1 MQLIEESM
9 EYVMAHT
16 DPFSIRLPKELYDD
30 IFAVIAATGGEV
42 TKSDIIH
49 RAVKNYLAL
58 LRVNPTMLPNYNTSL
73 DKAVTQP
80 QKSVTQE
87 DE

>member
-58 LRVNPTMLPNYNTSL
+58 LRVNPTMLPNYNPSL

-80 QKSVTQE
+80 KKSVTQE
-87 DE
+87 NE

>member
-30 IFAVIAATGGEV
+30 IFAVIAATSGEV

-49 RAVKNYLAL
+49 RAVKNYLTL
-58 LRVNPTMLPNYNTSL
+58 LRVNPTMLPNYNPSL

>member
-1 MQLIEESM
+1 M
-9 EYVMAHT
+9 EYIMAHT

-58 LRVNPTMLPNYNTSL
+58 LRVNPTMLPNYNPSL

-80 QKSVTQE
+80 KKSVTQE
-87 DE
+87 NE

>member
-1 MQLIEESM
+1 M

-58 LRVNPTMLPNYNTSL
+58 LRVNPTMLPNYNPSL
-73 DKAVTQP
+73 DKAVTQQ

>member
-1 MQLIEESM
+1 M

-58 LRVNPTMLPNYNTSL
+58 LRVNPTMLPNYNHSL

>member
-58 LRVNPTMLPNYNTSL
+58 LRVNPTMLPNYNPSL
-73 DKAVTQP
+73 E
-80 QKSVTQE
+80 KSVTQQDNHVTQDGE
-87 DE
+87 

>member
-58 LRVNPTMLPNYNTSL
+58 LRVNPTMLPNYNPSL
-73 DKAVTQP
+73 DKAVTQL

>member
-9 EYVMAHT
+9 EYIMAHT

-58 LRVNPTMLPNYNTSL
+58 LRVNPTMLPNYNPSL

>member
-1 MQLIEESM
+1 M

-30 IFAVIAATGGEV
+30 IFAVFAATGGEV

-58 LRVNPTMLPNYNTSL
+58 LRVNPTMLPNYNPSL
-73 DKAVTQP
+73 E
-80 QKSVTQE
+80 KSVTQQDNHVTQDGE
-87 DE
+87 

>member
-58 LRVNPTMLPNYNTSL
+58 LRVNPTMLPNYNPSL
-73 DKAVTQP
+73 DKAVTQ
-80 QKSVTQE
+80 QDNHVTQDGE
-87 DE
+87 

>member
-1 MQLIEESM
+1 M

-58 LRVNPTMLPNYNTSL
+58 LRVNPTKLPYYNPSL
-73 DKAVTQP
+73 DKTDTQP
-80 QKSVTQE
+80 PNSVTQE

>member
-49 RAVKNYLAL
+49 RAAKNYLAL
-58 LRVNPTMLPNYNTSL
+58 LRVNPTMLPNYNPSL

>member
-30 IFAVIAATGGEV
+30 IFSVIAATGGEV
-42 TKSDIIH
+42 TNPDIIH
-49 RAVKNYLAL
+49 RAVKNYFAL
-58 LRVNPTMLPNYNTSL
+58 LMVNPTMLPNYNPSL
-73 DKAVTQP
+73 DKAVTQ
-80 QKSVTQE
+80 QDNHVTQE